1 MSPQSPQ
8 SPSGAWRL
16 ARRQH
21 GVLTRRQLLELGFG
35 PDAIKHRVAGGRL
48 HPISRG
54 VYAVGRPQLTGHG
67 YWMAAVL
74 SCGDRAVLS
83 HESAA
88 ALWGVRPPASRMVE
102 VSVPARVSRR
112 RSGVVVHRRSNL
124 SPADLT
130 RCDGIPV
137 TTAVCTIVDIA
148 ARLDR
153 RELEAAINA
162 ADRHELVDPERLR
175 RELDAMP
182 RRPGVAIVR
191 DTIDR
196 RTFALTDS
204 ELERRFLLLARMAG
218 FGSPSTGVLSTASR
232 STSAGRGSAWWSRR
246 TGCATTAHPRNRRPT
261 ASATRPTQRPGS
273 RPCGSPMPRSASTR
287 ATYGRRSPQ
296 SHAGCAPLG
305 RRTRFAEAFGG
316 PGTPKPLSQM
326 SERGAGAGR

>member
-8 SPSGAWRL
+8 SPPAAWRL

-35 PDAIKHRVAGGRL
+35 PDAIKHRVASGRL

-67 YWMAAVL
+67 CWMAAVL

-88 ALWGVRPPASRMVE
+88 SLWGVRPPASRLVE

-137 TTAVCTIVDIA
+137 TTAVCTIVDVA

-196 RTFALTDS
+196 RTFALTGS

-218 FGSPSTGVLSTASR
+218 FGSPLTGVRLNGFKVDFYWPGLGLVVETDGLRYHRTPAQQAADRVRDQAHTA
-232 STSAGRGSAWWSRR
+232 AGFTPLRFTHAQVRFDPGYVRAALATVARR
-246 TGCATTAHPRNRRPT
+246 LRT
-261 ASATRPTQRPGS
+261 S
-273 RPCGSPMPRSASTR
+273 RPAHSIR
-287 ATYGRRSPQ
+287 
-296 SHAGCAPLG
+296 
-305 RRTRFAEAFGG
+305 
-316 PGTPKPLSQM
+316 
-326 SERGAGAGR
+326 